1 MQNKH
6 YTYILFGLVYL
17 GKPASA
23 TAQYEGVNYVRRVD
37 ILKAYESDCD
47 EDLSNDE
54 QLLHRKT
61 WQFYDDLG
69 RPSVL
74 AESGKNFNGT
84 YAVSMNE
91 YDQTGRISKVW
102 TPFDCGTVIEAE
114 NPWALQIKSG
124 QYFNDTYGF
133 TQIGYNTFDEP
144 VAETGSGKAWH
155 ENSKMKTVRYMVNKA
170 NTVRRYEAP
179 TNAVSLVDAGYYAP
193 GSLTGEIT
201 TNEDGIKTETY
212 RDVLG
217 NVIMEKTGNNCAT
230 YYVYNTR
237 NELRY
242 VLSPGYQEAGYK
254 DLYAYEYRYD
264 SHGNMVKMILPGC
277 EAVHYWYNSDGQT
290 VFVQDATLRER
301 GLYRFM
307 LYDGFGRMVIQGVC
321 TAPNKSGR
329 ANRCTFTGAEGSFCS
344 TGYVVDEPEQFAS
357 PLIETVNYYDNYDF
371 LGCFTKQYPDMS
383 DSLAV
388 QDAWNTKT
396 FLTGRYQTASNGE
409 GIFSVMYYDIKGNCT
424 DTRTILPGSHFVSV
438 HQDYNFTGNAVEI
451 RKSDYR
457 VEAGVLKLQISS
469 SLYNHYDEK
478 TGLLKSTTLALQPEN
493 GAVKTQTIQEFDYD
507 GTGRVAECK
516 HGGNVG
522 TTSYLYNIRGQVSC
536 ITSNSFAEKLH
547 YTDGPGIPCYNG
559 NISCLQWKTTDETI
573 MRGYKFSYDNSNR
586 LTKSVY
592 AEREDMSYHLN
603 RYNEEI
609 AAYTA
614 NGAVRKL
621 RRRGRKDDGEYGKT
635 DDLTVNL
642 NGNRILSVTDKS
654 AAVNSYAAMDFK
666 DGADTAEEYC
676 YNGVGALVSDANKG
690 IAHISYDNLNHPR
703 EIQFTNGGIIR
714 YVYAP
719 DGTKLRTTYLTATE
733 NIVVPV
739 NTTLPLQPAQI
750 VSEDSIEYL
759 GDEIY
764 ENGTLSKF
772 LFTDGYASLETGT
785 PVFHYFSQDHLGN
798 IRTVVNEQGTLEQV
812 THYYPFGAV
821 FADAGINQ
829 TLQPYKFN
837 GKELDWMHGL
847 DWYDYGARWYDPVL
861 CTWTSYDSR
870 ACENVGVSPMAYCAN
885 NPVNAIDPDGNDWY
899 KTERGT
905 LLWQP
910 NVKSQ
915 YDLDDKK
922 GYTYVGPIYNDSST
936 GTFYRSDGTI
946 IFTNEELAYQRMW
959 YLADY
964 LWRTPYLPDGREE
977 SAFLLK
983 NGKVLV
989 MADNWNDSQTSK
1001 MIGYKR
1007 KTGHIYSHYGE
1018 KLPYLGQIHTHQAGG
1033 DAGLSQISPYGSDK
1047 QFAAADPGHPIFV
1060 MHKNGMVYAGY
1071 GQSDGCFQNFGNNP
1085 IGTNQ
1090 SFLKGKCSLIQA
1102 AIEIIKIAK

>member
-23 TAQYEGVNYVRRVD
+23 TAQHEGVNYVRRVD

-155 ENSKMKTVRYMVNKA
+155 ENSKMKTVRYVVNKA

-179 TNAVSLVDAGYYAP
+179 TNVVSLVDA
-193 GSLTGEIT
+193 
-201 TNEDGIKTETY
+201 
-212 RDVLG
+212 
-217 NVIMEKTGNNCAT
+217 
-230 YYVYNTR
+230 
-237 NELRY
+237 
-242 VLSPGYQEAGYK
+242 
-254 DLYAYEYRYD
+254 
-264 SHGNMVKMILPGC
+264 
-277 EAVHYWYNSDGQT
+277 
-290 VFVQDATLRER
+290 
-301 GLYRFM
+301 
-307 LYDGFGRMVIQGVC
+307 
-321 TAPNKSGR
+321 
-329 ANRCTFTGAEGSFCS
+329 
-344 TGYVVDEPEQFAS
+344 
-357 PLIETVNYYDNYDF
+357 
-371 LGCFTKQYPDMS
+371 
-383 DSLAV
+383 
-388 QDAWNTKT
+388 
-396 FLTGRYQTASNGE
+396 
-409 GIFSVMYYDIKGNCT
+409 
-424 DTRTILPGSHFVSV
+424 
-438 HQDYNFTGNAVEI
+438 
-451 RKSDYR
+451 
-457 VEAGVLKLQISS
+457 
-469 SLYNHYDEK
+469 
-478 TGLLKSTTLALQPEN
+478 
-493 GAVKTQTIQEFDYD
+493 
-507 GTGRVAECK
+507 
-516 HGGNVG
+516 
-522 TTSYLYNIRGQVSC
+522 
-536 ITSNSFAEKLH
+536 
-547 YTDGPGIPCYNG
+547 
-559 NISCLQWKTTDETI
+559 
-573 MRGYKFSYDNSNR
+573 
-586 LTKSVY
+586 
-592 AEREDMSYHLN
+592 
-603 RYNEEI
+603 
-609 AAYTA
+609 
-614 NGAVRKL
+614 
-621 RRRGRKDDGEYGKT
+621 
-635 DDLTVNL
+635 
-642 NGNRILSVTDKS
+642 
-654 AAVNSYAAMDFK
+654 
-666 DGADTAEEYC
+666 
-676 YNGVGALVSDANKG
+676 G

-739 NTTLPLQPAQI
+739 NMTLPLQPAQI

-772 LFTDGYASLETGT
+772 LFTGGFASLEAEG

-821 FADAGINQ
+821 FADAGSNQ

-837 GKELDWMHGL
+837 GKELDRMHGL
-847 DWYDYGARWYDPVL
+847 DWYDYGARRYDPVL

-899 KTERGT
+899 RNADGF

-910 NVKSQ
+910 DVNSHTK
-915 YDLDDKK
+915 LPK
-922 GYTYVGPIYNDSST
+922 GYTYVGQSHVDMKN
-936 GTFYRSDGTI
+936 GTFYRKDGSVL
-946 IFTNEELAYQRMW
+946 FTNETQAYNRMW
-959 YLADY
+959 TLARKMTRSHY
-964 LWRTPYLPDGREE
+964 YPCGKEE
-977 SAFLLK
+977 SAFILK
-983 NGKVLV
+983 NGNVLV
-989 MADNWNDSQTSK
+989 LPDNWNDSMTSK
-1001 MIGYKR
+1001 LIGYTLKD
-1007 KTGHIYSHYGE
+1007 KILSNGKEKYQVVGHV
-1018 KLPYLGQIHTHQAGG
+1018 HTHQ
-1033 DAGLSQISPYGSDK
+1033 DK
-1047 QFAAADPGHPIFV
+1047 SFDRGASNKD
-1060 MHKNGMVYAGY
+1060 
-1071 GQSDGCFQNFGNNP
+1071 QNFAESNSGIPFYILHGNNN
-1085 IGTNQ
+1085 IYGIIYFGTEKWGWANDTYVEKV
-1090 SFLKGKCSLIQA
+1090 SNILNGNISLYSITKRLSLK
-1102 AIEIIKIAK
+1102 